1 MKFHGYVRAFPM
13 HPLKGFLKT
22 LFGLYALVFFCIAL
36 ITAFLSYVIVFAILT
51 EKRAPGAAHQ
61 VSRIWAAV
69 LFIFYFIRPET
80 ENKQFID
87 KKSTYVFVS
96 NHKSLLDIP
105 LFALSCKN
113 TFRFLAKEELVKIPL
128 MGYVIKR
135 LYITVNRSDRKDRH
149 RSMEIMNQSLQEGI
163 SVFICPEG
171 TRNRNDEPML
181 LDFKDGAFRL
191 AIHSGKPLAVFTVLN
206 SGELL
211 SPVKWMQLKPGI
223 LRGVWDKPIDT
234 TGMTED
240 DLPALKEKVR
250 QMMITHLTEY
260 RKSRSA

>member
-1 MKFHGYVRAFPM
+1 M
-13 HPLKGFLKT
+13 
-22 LFGLYALVFFCIAL
+22 FGVYALLFFCIVL
-36 ITAFLSYVIVFAILT
+36 IPAFLSYVIVFTLLP
-51 EKRAPGAAHQ
+51 EKKAPLAAHR
-61 VSRIWAAV
+61 VSRIWAAI
-69 LFIFYFIRPET
+69 LFIFYGIRFKI
-80 ENKQFID
+80 ENKHFINKD
-87 KKSTYVFVS
+87 TTYVFAA

-113 TFRFLAKEELVKIPL
+113 TFRFLAKEELSKIPL

-149 RSMEIMNQSLQEGI
+149 RSMEIMNDSLNQGI

-171 TRNRNDEPML
+171 TRNRNDDPML

-211 SPVKWMQLKPGI
+211 SPVKWMQLKPGT
-223 LRGVWDKPIDT
+223 LKGVWSRPIDT
-234 TGMTED
+234 TGMTEN
-240 DLPALKEKVR
+240 DLPFLKEKAR
-250 QMMITHLTEY
+250 QLMLEQLNDY
-260 RKSRSA
+260 RKSQSA